1 MALDFSTHIGAEIL
15 HVLQPLARLRIA
27 VFRDFPYLYDG
38 SIAYEIDYL
47 QTYVRSPR
55 AMVYAAWDGTALIG
69 ATTCI
74 PLADE
79 TADVQAPF
87 VAAGMDIGGIFYFGE
102 SVLLPAY
109 RGQGLGHRFMDVREA
124 HAGQYGTY
132 TTTCFCAVQR
142 TVDHPL
148 RPADYRPLDAF
159 WQARQYVKQPAL
171 QTTMR
176 WQDIDEAQETDKPMT
191 FWTRPLNPTR

>member
-27 VFRDFPYLYDG
+27 VFRDFPYLYEG
-38 SIAYEIDYL
+38 SIAYELDYL
-47 QTYVRSPR
+47 QTYVRSSR

-87 VAAGMDIGGIFYFGE
+87 KAAGMDIDSIFYFGE

-109 RGQGLGHRFMDVREA
+109 RGQGLGHRFMDVRET
-124 HAGQYGTY
+124 HAWHYGGY
-132 TTTCFCAVQR
+132 TMTCFCAVQR
-142 TVDHPL
+142 PEDHPL
-148 RPADYRPLDAF
+148 RPVGYRPLDGF
-159 WQARQYVKQPAL
+159 WQSRHYTKRSDL

-176 WQDIDEAQETDKPMT
+176 WQDIDAAEETDKPMT
-191 FWTRPLNPTR
+191 FWTKFLHPSL